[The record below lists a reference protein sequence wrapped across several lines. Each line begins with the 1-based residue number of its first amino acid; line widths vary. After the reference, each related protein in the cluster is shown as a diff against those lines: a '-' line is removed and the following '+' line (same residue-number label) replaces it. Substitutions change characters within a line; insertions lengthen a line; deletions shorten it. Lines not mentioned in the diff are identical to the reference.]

1 MVRMYQDIYYSLV
14 FENMIWQKIVLI
26 GLYIDHS
33 VFCTYL
39 ILCSV
44 TMDKHEADNTA
55 HIFCD
60 RQDIQYLIHY

>member
-1 MVRMYQDIYYSLV
+1 
-14 FENMIWQKIVLI
+14 MIWQKMVLL